1 MDYVTKSRWQ
11 VRLAALVIFVLG
23 FTAGILALNVYRGW
37 ARRAEPRGDRFER
50 LAERLQLNAEQ
61 KTRVQ
66 QIFGETREQLRTL
79 RKESDTKVS
88 EIRKRA
94 DENLQQVLTP
104 QQWQE
109 FQKVKEEGRARR
121 SKGPRGG
128 DDR

>member
-11 VRLAALVIFVLG
+11 VRLAAVVIFLLG
-23 FTAGILALNVYRGW
+23 FSAGILALNVYRRW
-37 ARRAEPRGDRFER
+37 ARNAPPRDRFEQLAKR
-50 LAERLQLNAEQ
+50 LELNEEQ

-79 RKESDTKVS
+79 RKESDTKVG

-94 DENLQQVLTP
+94 DENLQQVLTAE
-104 QQWQE
+104 QWQQ
-109 FQKVKEEGRARR
+109 FQKIREEGRARR
-121 SKGPRGG
+121 QRSPRG

>member
-11 VRLAALVIFVLG
+11 VRLAALVIFLLG
-23 FTAGILALNVYRGW
+23 FTAGILALNVYRSW
-37 ARRAEPRGDRFER
+37 ARNAEPRGDRFER
-50 LAERLQLNAEQ
+50 LSERLQLNAEQ

-79 RKESDTKVS
+79 RKESDTKVG
-88 EIRKRA
+88 EIRQHA

-121 SKGPRGG
+121 ARNPRG